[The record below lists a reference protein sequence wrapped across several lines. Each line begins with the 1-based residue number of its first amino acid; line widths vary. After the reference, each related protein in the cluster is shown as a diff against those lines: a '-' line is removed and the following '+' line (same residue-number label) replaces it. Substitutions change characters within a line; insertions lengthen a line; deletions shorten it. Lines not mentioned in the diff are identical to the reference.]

1 LSTAEDEGVG
11 VVVEVIENFSFVPSA
26 VVSSPVVFDPSEE
39 VIVVHKVTPFIEVEF
54 VTSPV

>member
-1 LSTAEDEGVG
+1 MSTAEDEGVG
-11 VVVEVIENFSFVPSA
+11 VVVEVIENGFISSG
-26 VVSSPVVFDPSEE
+26 VVNSPVVFDPSEE